1 MSEMYVYMVRCNDGS
16 LYTGCT
22 NDVSKRLSQH
32 QTGKGARYT
41 RARLP
46 VVLCYVETVPDR
58 SYALRREYAIK
69 QLSREQKEAL
79 VTTYQAPYQRVAPD
93 TLAKMDDT

>member
-1 MSEMYVYMVRCNDGS
+1 M
-16 LYTGCT
+16 
-22 NDVSKRLSQH
+22 SKRLIQH

-46 VVLCYVETVPDR
+46 VVLCYVEEVPDR

-69 QLSREQKEAL
+69 QLSRLQKEAL
-79 VTTYQAPYQRVAPD
+79 VKAYLTLSQSVAPD
-93 TLAKMDDT
+93 TCAKMDDT

>member
-1 MSEMYVYMVRCNDGS
+1 MYVYMVRCNDGS

-22 NDVSKRLSQH
+22 NDISKRLNQH

-46 VVLCYVETVPDR
+46 VVLCYVEKVPDR
-58 SYALRREYAIK
+58 SSALRREYAIK
-69 QLSREQKEAL
+69 QLSRWQKEVL
-79 VTTYQAPYQRVAPD
+79 VTTYQAMHHSVAPD
-93 TLAKMDDT
+93 TLAKIDDT